1 MKKILIPIITVLI
14 IGTIVG
20 LSTLHRTPRATTTT
34 VPLSNNHN
42 RLPKRPLLNSLL

>member
-34 VPLSNNHN
+34 VHKS
-42 RLPKRPLLNSLL
+42 RVI

>member
-20 LSTLHRTPRATTTT
+20 LSTPRATTTT
-34 VPLSNNHN
+34 VHKSRVIQQPQ
-42 RLPKRPLLNSLL
+42 PITETTIAKQLL

>member
-20 LSTLHRTPRATTTT
+20 LSTLHRTPA
-34 VPLSNNHN
+34 SHHN
-42 RLPKRPLLNSLL
+42 YGHKSRVIQQPQPDYRNDHC